1 MGTKSVVASLQKH
14 WVHSHEED
22 TETENVFR
30 PASFR
35 FPPSRGRKSFFLK
48 PNGKLVEHSLAATD
62 GTQEVLGTWQLDDN
76 NETLSFYS
84 DASAKPMSVMRIVSV
99 DKQKLIVAKKQ

>member
-1 MGTKSVVASLQKH
+1 MDTKSVVASLQKH

-22 TETENVFR
+22 TETLNVFR

-35 FPPSRGRKSFFLK
+35 FPPSRGRKSFVLM
-48 PNGKLVEHSLAATD
+48 PHGKLVEHSIAASD
-62 GTQEVLGTWQLDDN
+62 GTKEVLGTWKLDDN
-76 NETLSFYS
+76 NETLAFYS

-99 DKQKLIVAKKQ
+99 DKQKLVVVKMQ